1 MKTTRFI
8 SSILTGIV
16 LSTAASALSSVASAG
31 VAPPESLSQC
41 DAGYLCIWSGTDYS
55 GSFQRFSATGTY
67 RPISLYAVNSIY
79 NRRSARAFL
88 HQDADGGGYY
98 TCLDPGKKITD
109 LVGWRESSQAV
120 YLSTVAAC

>member
-8 SSILTGIV
+8 SVIVTTIV
-16 LSTAASALSSVASAG
+16 LSTVAPALSSSASAA
-31 VAPPESLSQC
+31 VSPSKSLSQC
-41 DAGYLCIWSGTDYS
+41 DAGYLCIWSGTNYS
-55 GSFQRFSATGTY
+55 GSFQRFSATGSY

-79 NRRSARAFL
+79 NHRSARAFL
-88 HQDADGGGYY
+88 HQDAAGNGYY
-98 TCLDPGKKITD
+98 TCLNPGQKIAD